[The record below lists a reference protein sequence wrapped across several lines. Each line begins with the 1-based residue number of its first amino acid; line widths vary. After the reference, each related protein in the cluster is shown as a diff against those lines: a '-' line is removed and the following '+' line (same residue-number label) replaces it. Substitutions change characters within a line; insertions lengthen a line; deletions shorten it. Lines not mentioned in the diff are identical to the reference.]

1 VLAVGEMRVTELL
14 DVHMLFRLKRL
25 SRIHRPVMY
34 VGHAVKMEKPS
45 VKADRKLNMMIL
57 LLSGFAFLIA
67 VGLMFSEGFWS
78 AIATFGIL
86 LVVILVAAI
95 PVKHR

>member
-1 VLAVGEMRVTELL
+1 
-14 DVHMLFRLKRL
+14 
-25 SRIHRPVMY
+25 
-34 VGHAVKMEKPS
+34 VKMEKPS